1 MKNLTTRCI
10 TYTLKMD
17 NIKIVRLQSGE
28 DVIANYT
35 DGKEGEVTLINPM
48 ALIFKRMPTGRAVM
62 MMSPWLPLELV
73 EDNVACIYAQDI
85 LSVFQP
91 KQSIIDYY
99 TSTVI
104 GVEED
109 RKNEEMNELHE
120 MEEDDDEMSIDEE
133 QEAME
138 ELSLL
143 RSDVKKKL
151 LH

>member
-1 MKNLTTRCI
+1 MSL
-10 TYTLKMD
+10 M
-17 NIKIVRLQSGE
+17 
-28 DVIANYT
+28 
-35 DGKEGEVTLINPM
+35 
-48 ALIFKRMPTGRAVM
+48 FKRMPTGRAVM

-99 TSTVI
+99 NTTVTE
-104 GVEED
+104 VEED
-109 RKNEEMNELHE
+109 RQNEEMNELHDL
-120 MEEDDDEMSIDEE
+120 EEDDLEMSVEEE

-138 ELSLL
+138 ELKLL
-143 RSDVKKKL
+143 RQDIKKKL

>member
-1 MKNLTTRCI
+1 
-10 TYTLKMD
+10 MD

-28 DVIANYT
+28 DVIANYA
-35 DGKEGEVTLINPM
+35 DDEEGSITLTNPM
-48 ALIFKRMPTGRAVM
+48 SLMFKRMPTGRAVM

-99 TSTVI
+99 NTTVTE
-104 GVEED
+104 VEED
-109 RKNEEMNELHE
+109 RQNEEMNELHDL
-120 MEEDDDEMSIDEE
+120 EEDDLEMSAEEE

-138 ELSLL
+138 ELNLL
-143 RSDVKKKL
+143 RQDIKKKL

>member
-1 MKNLTTRCI
+1 
-10 TYTLKMD
+10 MD

-28 DVIANYT
+28 DVIANYR
-35 DGKEGEVTLINPM
+35 DDEEGSITLTNPM

-73 EDNVACIYAQDI
+73 EDNIACIYAQDI
-85 LSVFQP
+85 LSVFQL

-99 TSTVI
+99 NTTVTE
-104 GVEED
+104 VEED
-109 RKNEEMNELHE
+109 RQNEEMNELHDL
-120 MEEDDDEMSIDEE
+120 EEDDMDMSSEEE

-138 ELSLL
+138 ELNLI
-143 RSDVKKKL
+143 RQDIKKKL

>member
-1 MKNLTTRCI
+1 
-10 TYTLKMD
+10 MD

-35 DGKEGEVTLINPM
+35 DDEEGSVTLTNPM
-48 ALIFKRMPTGRAVM
+48 TLMFKRMPTGRAVM

-99 TSTVI
+99 NTTVTE
-104 GVEED
+104 VEED
-109 RKNEEMNELHE
+109 RQNEEMNELHDL
-120 MEEDDDEMSIDEE
+120 EEDDLEMSVEEE

-138 ELSLL
+138 ELKLL
-143 RSDVKKKL
+143 RQDIKKKL

>member
-1 MKNLTTRCI
+1 
-10 TYTLKMD
+10 MD

-28 DVIANYT
+28 DVIANYN
-35 DGKEGEVTLINPM
+35 DDQEGSITLINPM

-73 EDNVACIYAQDI
+73 EENVACIYAQDI

-99 TSTVI
+99 NTTVTE
-104 GVEED
+104 VEED
-109 RKNEEMNELHE
+109 RQNEEMNELHDIG
-120 MEEDDDEMSIDEE
+120 EDDLEMSAEEE
-133 QEAME
+133 QEAIE
-138 ELSLL
+138 ELKQL
-143 RSDVKKKL
+143 REDIKKKL

>member
-1 MKNLTTRCI
+1 
-10 TYTLKMD
+10 MD

-35 DGKEGEVTLINPM
+35 DDEEGSITLTNPM
-48 ALIFKRMPTGRAVM
+48 TLMFKRMPTGRAVM

-91 KQSIIDYY
+91 KQSIINYY
-99 TSTVI
+99 NTTVTE
-104 GVEED
+104 VEED
-109 RKNEEMNELHE
+109 RKNEEMNELHDL
-120 MEEDDDEMSIDEE
+120 EEDDLEMSAEEE

-138 ELSLL
+138 ELNLL
-143 RSDVKKKL
+143 RQDIKKKL

>member
-1 MKNLTTRCI
+1 
-10 TYTLKMD
+10 MD

-28 DVIANYT
+28 DVIANYA
-35 DGKEGEVTLINPM
+35 DGEEGSITLTNPM
-48 ALIFKRMPTGRAVM
+48 SLMFKRMPTGRAVM

-99 TSTVI
+99 NTTVTE
-104 GVEED
+104 VEED
-109 RKNEEMNELHE
+109 RQNEEMNELHDL
-120 MEEDDDEMSIDEE
+120 EEDDLEMSVEEE

-138 ELSLL
+138 ELKLL
-143 RSDVKKKL
+143 RQDIKKKL

>member
-1 MKNLTTRCI
+1 
-10 TYTLKMD
+10 MD

-35 DGKEGEVTLINPM
+35 DDEEGSITLVNPM
-48 ALIFKRMPTGRAVM
+48 SLMFKRMPTGRAVM

-99 TSTVI
+99 NTTVME
-104 GVEED
+104 VEED
-109 RKNEEMNELHE
+109 RKNEEMNEIHDI
-120 MEEDDDEMSIDEE
+120 EDDDLEMSLEE
-133 QEAME
+133 EHEAME
-138 ELSLL
+138 ELKLL
-143 RSDVKKKL
+143 RQDVKKKL

>member
-1 MKNLTTRCI
+1 
-10 TYTLKMD
+10 MD

-28 DVIANYT
+28 DVIANYK
-35 DGKEGEVTLINPM
+35 DDEEGSITLINPM
-48 ALIFKRMPTGRAVM
+48 SLMFKRMPTGRAVM

-99 TSTVI
+99 NTTVI
-104 GVEED
+104 EVEED
-109 RKNEEMNELHE
+109 RQNEEMNELHDL
-120 MEEDDDEMSIDEE
+120 EEDDLEMSVEE
-133 QEAME
+133 EHEAME
-138 ELSLL
+138 ELKLL
-143 RSDVKKKL
+143 RQDIKKKL

>member
-1 MKNLTTRCI
+1 
-10 TYTLKMD
+10 MD

-35 DGKEGEVTLINPM
+35 DDEEGSITLTNPM
-48 ALIFKRMPTGRAVM
+48 TLMFKRMPTGRAVM

-99 TSTVI
+99 NTTVME
-104 GVEED
+104 VEED
-109 RKNEEMNELHE
+109 RKNEEMNEIHDL
-120 MEEDDDEMSIDEE
+120 EEDDLEMSVEEE

-138 ELSLL
+138 ELNLI
-143 RSDVKKKL
+143 RQDIKKKL

>member
-1 MKNLTTRCI
+1 
-10 TYTLKMD
+10 MD

-35 DGKEGEVTLINPM
+35 DDEEGSVTLTNPM
-48 ALIFKRMPTGRAVM
+48 TLMFKRMPTGRAVM

-99 TSTVI
+99 NTTVTE
-104 GVEED
+104 VEED
-109 RKNEEMNELHE
+109 RKNEEMNELHDL
-120 MEEDDDEMSIDEE
+120 EEDDLEMSVEEE

-138 ELSLL
+138 ELKLL
-143 RSDVKKKL
+143 RQDIKKKL

>member
-1 MKNLTTRCI
+1 
-10 TYTLKMD
+10 MD

-28 DVIANYT
+28 DVIANYN
-35 DGKEGEVTLINPM
+35 DDQEGSITLTNPM
-48 ALIFKRMPTGRAVM
+48 SLMFKRMPTGRAVM

-99 TSTVI
+99 NTTVTE
-104 GVEED
+104 VEED
-109 RKNEEMNELHE
+109 RQNEEMNELHDL
-120 MEEDDDEMSIDEE
+120 EEDDLEMSAEEE

-138 ELSLL
+138 ELNLL
-143 RSDVKKKL
+143 RQDIKKKL

>member
-1 MKNLTTRCI
+1 
-10 TYTLKMD
+10 MD

-28 DVIANYT
+28 DVIAGYS
-35 DGKEGEVTLINPM
+35 DDQEGSVTLTNPM

-73 EDNVACIYAQDI
+73 EDNIACIYAQDI

-99 TSTVI
+99 NTTVME
-104 GVEED
+104 VEED
-109 RKNEEMNELHE
+109 RQNEEMNELHDIDE
-120 MEEDDDEMSIDEE
+120 NDFEMSSEE
-133 QEAME
+133 ENEAME
-138 ELSLL
+138 ELKQL
-143 RSDVKKKL
+143 REDIKKKL

>member
-1 MKNLTTRCI
+1 
-10 TYTLKMD
+10 MD

-28 DVIANYT
+28 DVIANYA
-35 DGKEGEVTLINPM
+35 DDEEGSITLTNPM
-48 ALIFKRMPTGRAVM
+48 SLMFKRMPTGRAVM

-99 TSTVI
+99 NTTVI
-104 GVEED
+104 EVEED
-109 RKNEEMNELHE
+109 RQNEEMNELQDLK
-120 MEEDDDEMSIDEE
+120 EDDMDLQSLEMSAEEE

-138 ELSLL
+138 ELNLI
-143 RSDVKKKL
+143 RQDIKKKL

>member
-1 MKNLTTRCI
+1 
-10 TYTLKMD
+10 MD

-35 DGKEGEVTLINPM
+35 DDEEGSITLTNPM
-48 ALIFKRMPTGRAVM
+48 SLMFKRMPTGRAVM

-99 TSTVI
+99 NTTVME
-104 GVEED
+104 VEED
-109 RKNEEMNELHE
+109 RKNEEMNELHDL
-120 MEEDDDEMSIDEE
+120 EEDDLEMSVEEE

-138 ELSLL
+138 ELKLL
-143 RSDVKKKL
+143 RQDIKKKL

>member
-1 MKNLTTRCI
+1 
-10 TYTLKMD
+10 MD

-28 DVIANYT
+28 DVIANYK
-35 DGKEGEVTLINPM
+35 DDEEGSITLTNPM

-73 EDNVACIYAQDI
+73 EDNIACIYAQDI

-99 TSTVI
+99 NTTVME
-104 GVEED
+104 VEED
-109 RKNEEMNELHE
+109 RQNEEMNELHDIDE
-120 MEEDDDEMSIDEE
+120 NDFEMSSEE
-133 QEAME
+133 ENEAME
-138 ELSLL
+138 ELKQL
-143 RSDVKKKL
+143 REDIKKKL

>member
-1 MKNLTTRCI
+1 
-10 TYTLKMD
+10 MD

-35 DGKEGEVTLINPM
+35 DDEEGSITLTNPM
-48 ALIFKRMPTGRAVM
+48 SLMFKRMPTGRAVM

-99 TSTVI
+99 NTTVTE
-104 GVEED
+104 VEED
-109 RKNEEMNELHE
+109 RQNEEMNELHDL
-120 MEEDDDEMSIDEE
+120 EEDDLEMSVEEE

-138 ELSLL
+138 ELKLL
-143 RSDVKKKL
+143 RQDIKKKL

>member
-1 MKNLTTRCI
+1 
-10 TYTLKMD
+10 MD

-28 DVIANYT
+28 DVIANYV
-35 DGKEGEVTLINPM
+35 DDEEGSITLTNPM
-48 ALIFKRMPTGRAVM
+48 SLMFKRMPTGRAVM

-99 TSTVI
+99 NTTVTE
-104 GVEED
+104 VEED
-109 RKNEEMNELHE
+109 RQNEEMNELHDL
-120 MEEDDDEMSIDEE
+120 EEDDLEMSAEEE

-138 ELSLL
+138 ELNLI
-143 RSDVKKKL
+143 RQDIKKKL